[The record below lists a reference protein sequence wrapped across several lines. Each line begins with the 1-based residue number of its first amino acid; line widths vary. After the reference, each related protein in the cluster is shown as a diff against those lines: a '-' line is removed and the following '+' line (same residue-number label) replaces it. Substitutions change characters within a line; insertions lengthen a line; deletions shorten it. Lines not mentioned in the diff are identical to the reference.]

1 MHQQLP
7 PEQEED
13 LASEKKA
20 KLGIRFFFIYL
31 FLYAGF
37 VAIGV
42 LNYELL
48 AYEVFRGLNLA
59 IFYGFG
65 LIVFAVL
72 LGILYNYLC
81 SRYEDEMNG
90 AAAHK
95 TDTAL

>member
-1 MHQQLP
+1 MNENLP
-7 PEQEED
+7 SPQEED
-13 LASEKKA
+13 LASEKKS

-31 FLYAGF
+31 LLYSGF

-65 LIVFAVL
+65 LILFAVL
-72 LGILYNYLC
+72 LGILYNFLC

-90 AAAHK
+90 IETNKNDAP
-95 TDTAL
+95 L

>member
-1 MHQQLP
+1 MNQNLP
-7 PEQEED
+7 PKQEED

-20 KLGIRFFFIYL
+20 KLGILFFFIYL

-65 LIVFAVL
+65 LILFAIL
-72 LGILYNYLC
+72 LGILYNFLC
-81 SRYEDEMNG
+81 SRYEDDMNG
-90 AAAHK
+90 VETNKDNAP
-95 TDTAL
+95 L